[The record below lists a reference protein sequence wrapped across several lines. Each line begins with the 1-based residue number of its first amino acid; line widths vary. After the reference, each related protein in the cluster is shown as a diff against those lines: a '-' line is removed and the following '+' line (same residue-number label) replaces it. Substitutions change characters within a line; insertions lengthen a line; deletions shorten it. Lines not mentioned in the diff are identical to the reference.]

1 MYKPFYMALRK
12 PGFGQF
18 NFILENDNFKSMIL
32 VKIRKPLK
40 FIL

>member
-18 NFILENDNFKSMIL
+18 NFILENEDFKFL
-32 VKIRKPLK
+32 
-40 FIL
+40 